1 MSGYTDPLLPFDG
14 IHGHAGD
21 RARVRTFHRRM
32 HLNKCEH
39 PDCHR
44 KAKHSFRLENA
55 ELIDVC
61 MRHFFYLANG
71 LRDEDA

>member
-1 MSGYTDPLLPFDG
+1 MGYTDPLLPFEG

-21 RARVRTFHRRM
+21 RARVRSFRR
-32 HLNKCEH
+32 LNRKACEH

-44 KAKHSFRLENA
+44 PAKMTFRMEDG
-55 ELIDVC
+55 EIVEVC
-61 MRHFFYLANG
+61 MTHFFYLANG